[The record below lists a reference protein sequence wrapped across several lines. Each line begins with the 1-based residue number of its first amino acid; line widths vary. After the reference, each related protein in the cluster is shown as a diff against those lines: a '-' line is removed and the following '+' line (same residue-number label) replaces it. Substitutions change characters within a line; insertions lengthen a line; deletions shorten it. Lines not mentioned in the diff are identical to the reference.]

1 MISDTDLKFYADCI
15 RKGDNPESILR
26 FALNSQETALTKANS
41 TVETVETNLRE
52 AENDLRAAIERVSE
66 AKRLISKVESTVIIP
81 LPIVDT
87 QVDKDAL
94 AEVIYKAW
102 LANRADGEGLTT
114 YDGTPNSLSYA
125 IAEQLSVWF
134 ASSTNLPITNNES
147 V

>member
-52 AENDLRAAIERVSE
+52 AENDLRAAIERV
-66 AKRLISKVESTVIIP
+66 SKVESTVIIP